1 MKTVLNPHY
10 CLNTAEN
17 IDCIKEMQIYDHAFL
32 NNDNS
37 TLQKAEEKIL
47 KGSIGYEVGTKI
59 SSPWGEN
66 TVLEANIGV
75 LGTNTD
81 LVKKA
86 ITINPGFMLSLQ
98 RHRGRA
104 ELWEVIEG
112 ILTVIC
118 DGVVHTL
125 PQGKTI
131 TVPKGS
137 VHGLINRHNI
147 PVKLIETQ
155 TGTCREADNIRLVD
169 FNSRPT
175 VPLQT
180 KVEAQSAILYTQ
192 IHEEIK
198 NKFQSQTKPQ
208 HHFMSENYRK
218 TIANL

>member
-1 MKTVLNPHY
+1 MKNTLNPHY
-10 CLNTAEN
+10 CLDTVEN
-17 IDCIKEMQIYDHAFL
+17 IDCIKEMQIYDQAFS
-32 NNDNS
+32 NNNNS
-37 TLQKAEEKIL
+37 ALQKAEEKIL
-47 KGSIGYEVGTKI
+47 KGTIGYKVGTKV

-66 TVLEANIGV
+66 TVLEANIGA

-81 LVKKA
+81 FVKKA
-86 ITINPGFMLSLQ
+86 ITINSGFMLSLQ

-104 ELWEVIEG
+104 EVWEVIEG

-125 PQGKTI
+125 QQGEIITI
-131 TVPKGS
+131 PKGS
-137 VHGLINRHNI
+137 VHGLINKHGV

-169 FNSRPT
+169 FNNRPT

-180 KVEAQSAILYTQ
+180 RIEAQSAILYAR
-192 IHEEIK
+192 IHAEIK
-198 NKFQSQTKPQ
+198 EKFQCKTEPER
-208 HHFMSENYRK
+208 HFMSESYRQ